1 MGIFSFL
8 NNKSININ
16 LDEDTIV
23 TFHNKKEAEFYVAGM
38 LKIANDCANLVN
50 TTKNPDVFFT
60 RYNLLINKL
69 ENMAKLEPFKCFKG
83 TPPSKNLA
91 NILDKKEL
99 TINDFIDRFYN
110 DTLFQINKLKTEKAK
125 EKRIENFYNELSKY
139 NDYILP
145 NNIEKYMTLYEN
157 LLKNK

>member
-1 MGIFSFL
+1 MGIL
-8 NNKSININ
+8 NFFNKQIRINI
-16 LDEDTIV
+16 DENTIV
-23 TFHNKKEAEFYVAGM
+23 VVHNRKEAEFYIAGM

-50 TTKNPDVFFT
+50 TTKNPDVFFM

-83 TPPSKNLA
+83 TLPSQNLA
-91 NILDKKEL
+91 NILNKKEL
-99 TINDFIDRFYN
+99 TINDFIDRFYS
-110 DTLFQINKLKTEKAK
+110 DTLEQINKLKTERAK

-139 NDYILP
+139 NDYMLP
-145 NNIEKYMTLYEN
+145 NNIEKYISMYEN